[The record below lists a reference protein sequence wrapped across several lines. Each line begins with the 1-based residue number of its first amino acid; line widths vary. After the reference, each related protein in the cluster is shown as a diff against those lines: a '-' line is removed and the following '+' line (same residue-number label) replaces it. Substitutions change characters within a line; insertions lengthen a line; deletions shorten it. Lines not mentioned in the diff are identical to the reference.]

1 LAARFTRL
9 EIDPL
14 ALRTVR
20 QFRCTCAA
28 DAVAGPAQFR
38 SATRVRPD
46 SALRSAAD
54 VEYQVER
61 YWSRPARVGIV
72 PNRAHHP
79 SGTRRRFRTCGTVD
93 RRPLRLS
100 WRAFPPQRGSL
111 APSAP
116 PPWPSG
122 SKARHDHQQTF
133 LVTTLVLDRARLRW
147 PVIFGREIIA
157 VKIAVTAGT

>member
-1 LAARFTRL
+1 MVRLLVRVVGIGTETADMLVNEVLSWPLRDRRAVARYAGLTGAP
-9 EIDPL
+9 DNGGS
-14 ALRTVR
+14 
-20 QFRCTCAA
+20 TCAA

-79 SGTRRRFRTCGTVD
+79 SGTRRGFRTVD

-133 LVTTLVLDRARLRW
+133 LVTTLVLD
-147 PVIFGREIIA
+147 
-157 VKIAVTAGT
+157 